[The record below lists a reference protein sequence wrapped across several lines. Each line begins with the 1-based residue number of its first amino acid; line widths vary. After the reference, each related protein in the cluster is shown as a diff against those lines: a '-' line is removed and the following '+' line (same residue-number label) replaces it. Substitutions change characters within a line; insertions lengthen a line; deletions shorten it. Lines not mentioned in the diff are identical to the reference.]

1 MRPRKTKNRR
11 GLTPLNLAKP
21 TKTERPYTKE
31 SNNPPSNKPRRQQYH
46 CRQRHPNRARI
57 HPAGHAPMQA
67 EEIPSK
73 APLTTAD
80 CIAALTTRG
89 APVPH
94 PEARQMNQRRPTADG
109 TTTTRIKRSN
119 MHIRLKA
126 PHRQKPATKIEREQT
141 DAELIKSTEYSGKRN
156 CLFPSPSGPRVD
168 WL

>member
-119 MHIRLKA
+119 MHIRLKVRIRAINNRLPTDKNQQPRLNESKQTQNLSRA
-126 PHRQKPATKIEREQT
+126 PNTQ
-141 DAELIKSTEYSGKRN
+141 
-156 CLFPSPSGPRVD
+156 
-168 WL
+168 